1 MSDADET
8 LGRLVGRLTDAADL
22 LRGGDLTPEQAAEVV
37 EQCAQGAANASAE
50 LERLARA
57 AASEPAPG
65 QDQLV

>member
-1 MSDADET
+1 MSQDET
-8 LGRLVGRLTDAADL
+8 LERLVGRLEA
-22 LRGGDLTPEQAAEVV
+22 AAERLRAGGLSPEEAAELV
-37 EQCAQGAANASAE
+37 EQCAQGAAHAAAE

>member
-1 MSDADET
+1 MSDAGET
-8 LGRLVGRLTDAADL
+8 LGRLVGRLTTAADL
-22 LRGGDLTPEQAAEVV
+22 LRGGELTPEQAAEVV
-37 EQCAQGAANASAE
+37 EQCAQNAANASAE